1 MFEIFLNL
9 TYIER
14 KLRVIRVIILT
25 HFSDAQRN
33 ADMFYLKS
41 ANLNLN
47 FWQWILANFGIKA
60 EVPLKARVCDNVLA
74 VWASH
79 DFTLSWKSHSSM
91 YLIVFHK
98 GGFLYLTKSR
108 CFL

>member
-9 TYIER
+9 IYIER

-25 HFSDAQRN
+25 HFIGVQRN

-41 ANLNLN
+41 VNSNLN
-47 FWQWILANFGIKA
+47 FLQRILANFGINV
-60 EVPLKARVCDNVLA
+60 EDLLKARGFDNVVV

-79 DFTLSWKSHSSM
+79 DFTLSWKSRSSM
-91 YLIVFHK
+91 CLIVFHK
-98 GGFLYLTKSR
+98 GYFLHLTKK
-108 CFL
+108 